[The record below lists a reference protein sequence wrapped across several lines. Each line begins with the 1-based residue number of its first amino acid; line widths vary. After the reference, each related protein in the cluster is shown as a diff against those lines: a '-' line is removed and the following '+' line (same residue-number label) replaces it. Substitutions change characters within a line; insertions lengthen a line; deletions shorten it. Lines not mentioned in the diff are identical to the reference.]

1 MAFLALKY
9 HWVISDYHWVIS
21 DACQKLLNVAFGGPQ
36 KLFVDLS
43 KKNPVTLK
51 GLLKSPLKNWSDFFL
66 AILGSLLRVNLIF
79 ERMTKIR
86 EIFKLTTLE

>member
-43 KKNPVTLK
+43 KKNLVTLK
-51 GLLKSPLKNWSDFFL
+51 GLLKSPLKKVGAIFFGNSGITF
-66 AILGSLLRVNLIF
+66 AC
-79 ERMTKIR
+79 
-86 EIFKLTTLE
+86 